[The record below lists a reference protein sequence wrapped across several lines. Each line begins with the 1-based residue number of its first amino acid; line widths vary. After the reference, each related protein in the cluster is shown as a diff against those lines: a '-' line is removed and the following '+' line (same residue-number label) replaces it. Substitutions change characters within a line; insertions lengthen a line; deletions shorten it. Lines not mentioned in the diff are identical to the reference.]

1 MKPKEAQVTAL
12 KWKVGYL
19 NEELSVTKAK
29 MSRMAIDDATQQQK
43 EKAEES
49 IQGTS
54 SATAWEHAPCSI

>member
-1 MKPKEAQVTAL
+1 MKPKEAQVTTL
-12 KWKVGYL
+12 KRKVGYL

-54 SATAWEHAPCSI
+54 SATA

>member
-1 MKPKEAQVTAL
+1 MKPKEAQVTTL
-12 KWKVGYL
+12 KRKVGYL

-54 SATAWEHAPCSI
+54 RATA

>member
-29 MSRMAIDDATQQQK
+29 MSQMAIDDATQQQK
-43 EKAEES
+43 KKAKES
-49 IQGTS
+49 NQGTS